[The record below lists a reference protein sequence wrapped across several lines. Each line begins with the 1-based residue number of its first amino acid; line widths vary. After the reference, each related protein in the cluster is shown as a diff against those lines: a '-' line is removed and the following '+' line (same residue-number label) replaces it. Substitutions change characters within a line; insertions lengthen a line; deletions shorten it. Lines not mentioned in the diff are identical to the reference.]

1 MPPSVTVL
9 VVCSQGRRFV
19 GLAQSFGPHLG
30 YLVAP
35 VLESLQPQIRA
46 VAASIASQQETRRRS
61 MSCAL
66 PPVEQLTVHDSAESL
81 TSQLPSR
88 FSPAGQQARQQRPP
102 APTGSGT
109 HATPRMLSPFQTY
122 SASATASSQPASPE
136 SQSSALQSEQQ
147 QDRAESGSGGSGR
160 LDLSPA
166 KTALDMSLLDVARL
180 GDRIAHRQAP
190 GASDSVS
197 SVPRRTS
204 GEPVRRLSAGESETA
219 AIVAEKA
226 AEALR
231 RSSRSSELQ
240 LDTQPS
246 TEYYPQ
252 QEAVIAAGSKG
263 PAKPHRRP
271 PLPLMRASSPLSV
284 HGSEPSTSAM
294 PRQMSLHLPETL
306 GPQKHTQG
314 GRAPSSLSPFQ
325 QSAFPKSSSQGGPA
339 PTSGPFAQEGM
350 SFTSPFATSAPF
362 ETEDDQ
368 SAASVATTAASLL
381 PEGSVINMSSLLPP
395 LPSQQQA
402 FSPRRLSPLAVASL
416 TASLPQEISSSAAAV
431 LSAPMTSLQPA
442 NHYTGIPGLT
452 MPSMLPASDTSMQ
465 TLSPSQQTGFTMSP
479 APYAEEQHR
488 GHSQQQGYRLPPQL
502 QSSSLLLQLLPAG
515 SAQSLT
521 ALMSRQ
527 ASDAR
532 PISRTASLNN
542 DGSTS
547 VSVSSPKRSLLNMSR
562 AVSEQLH
569 LSQGNRGAQRPFLA
583 DLQVRSP
590 SVTAQKRAAQ
600 AQNGVTYAK
609 NLWHR
614 FTALSHYAYCHL
626 PIHGRNPA
634 LGCFLLKSVLVS
646 CHTTCCEG

>member
-1 MPPSVTVL
+1 ML
-9 VVCSQGRRFV
+9 FVCSQGRRFV

-102 APTGSGT
+102 APTGSAT
-109 HATPRMLSPFQTY
+109 HSTPRMLSPFQTY
-122 SASATASSQPASPE
+122 TAPATASSQPASPE
-136 SQSSALQSEQQ
+136 TQSSGLQSEQQ
-147 QDRAESGSGGSGR
+147 QARSESASGGSGR

-166 KTALDMSLLDVARL
+166 KTALDMSMLDVARL
-180 GDRIAHRQAP
+180 GGRSAHRQPP

-197 SVPRRTS
+197 SVPRRMS
-204 GEPVRRLSAGESETA
+204 GEPIRRLSAGESETA
-219 AIVAEKA
+219 ATVAGNA

-231 RSSRSSELQ
+231 RNSRSSALEL
-240 LDTQPS
+240 DAQPS
-246 TEYYPQ
+246 AEYYPQ
-252 QEAVIAAGSKG
+252 QEAVIAASSKG

-284 HGSEPSTSAM
+284 HGPEPSSSAM
-294 PRQMSLHLPETL
+294 PRQMSLHLPEAP
-306 GPQKHTQG
+306 GPQKHNQG
-314 GRAPSSLSPFQ
+314 VRAPGSPFPFQ
-325 QSAFPKSSSQGGPA
+325 QSAFSKDASQGGATPA
-339 PTSGPFAQEGM
+339 SGPFAQAASQEGTT
-350 SFTSPFATSAPF
+350 FTSPFATSAPF
-362 ETEDDQ
+362 ETDHDQ
-368 SAASVATTAASLL
+368 SAASVASIAASLL

-395 LPSQQQA
+395 LPLQQPA
-402 FSPRRLSPLAVASL
+402 FSPHRLSPLAVASL

-442 NHYTGIPGLT
+442 THYTGVPGLA
-452 MPSMLPASDTSMQ
+452 MPSMLPASDVGMQ
-465 TLSPSQQTGFTMSP
+465 TVAPRQQTGFTMSP
-479 APYAEEQHR
+479 APYAEEQQR
-488 GHSQQQGYRLPPQL
+488 GHSQQQGYRLPPHL

-532 PISRTASLNN
+532 PISRTSSLNN

-547 VSVSSPKRSLLNMSR
+547 VHVSSPKRSLLNMSR
-562 AVSEQLH
+562 TVSEQLH
-569 LSQGNRGAQRPFLA
+569 LSHGSRGAQRPFLA
-583 DLQVRSP
+583 DLQVRSCLKWLP
-590 SVTAQKRAAQ
+590 KLSLRCAGQVAVQAQKRV
-600 AQNGVTYAK
+600 NYA
-609 NLWHR
+609 
-614 FTALSHYAYCHL
+614 
-626 PIHGRNPA
+626 PI
-634 LGCFLLKSVLVS
+634 L
-646 CHTTCCEG
+646 